1 MKMTFKKQIKIN
13 PHLEITQRKAT
24 VKQIK
29 KEDTK
34 CNRRP
39 NFFIYKR
46 KQLKTRLLNRN
57 NGKENIRE

>member
-1 MKMTFKKQIKIN
+1 MN
-13 PHLEITQRKAT
+13 PHLEMTQRKAT
-24 VKQIK
+24 VQQIK

-34 CNRRP
+34 YNHRP
-39 NFFIYKR
+39 NFFICKG